1 MKTLA
6 SFALLA
12 ALASVPAS
20 AQKLNLNLN
29 FDALA
34 KNATE
39 KTELSLEGPLLEML
53 RQKLAKAGDQ
63 DNKAALLASIDQVSV
78 HSYEYAKPGDYADSD
93 LDPLRKQMASAAGW
107 SRLLDVKEK
116 DESTQIYVL
125 MQGDKPAGFLLIAA
139 EPKELTVIHVAGS
152 IQLAQLKELVDSTI
166 KFKEL
171 AQE

>member
-63 DNKAALLASIDQVSV
+63 DNKAALFASIDQVSV